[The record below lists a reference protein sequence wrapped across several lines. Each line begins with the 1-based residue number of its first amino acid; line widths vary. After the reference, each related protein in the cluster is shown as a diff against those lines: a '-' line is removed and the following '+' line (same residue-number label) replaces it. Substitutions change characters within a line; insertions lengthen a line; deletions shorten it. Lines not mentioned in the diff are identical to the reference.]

1 MHADRVGL
9 HHGSVAENVDN
20 QAGKSISLAVYET
33 IDAVCIG
40 IDVELQGFSHTIGF
54 AQASYPKMMVDWL
67 ITEGKNAHGDGT
79 YLVMATSY
87 ENPVAVYDV
96 NHLSFLRKWFA
107 IQRAAQG
114 TGENPGVES
123 FEAFGFSA
131 AKLEC
136 GH

>member
-1 MHADRVGL
+1 MGL
-9 HHGSVAENVDN
+9 HHGGVAENIDN
-20 QAGKSISLAVYET
+20 QARKTIALAVYET
-33 IDAVCIG
+33 VDAIGIG
-40 IDVELQGFSHTIGF
+40 IDVELQGLAQTIGF
-54 AQASYPKMMVDWL
+54 AQASYPKRMVDL
-67 ITEGKNAHGDGT
+67 LVAEGEHAHGDGAN
-79 YLVMATSY
+79 LVMAAGN

-96 NHLSFLRKWFA
+96 NYLSFLRKWFV

-123 FEAFGFSA
+123 FEAFGLSA